1 MTKISIFQSNKY
13 NSVITLQF
21 VQNRDERKQ
30 FHKNFFFHK
39 NFRYVRQAI
48 VTVLVPPKFTKR
60 PHLDK
65 PVTEGTELELP
76 CSASG
81 FPIPTVEWTYNGQPI
96 TTTTATIS
104 INAGTL
110 KIGPVT
116 TQVRPL
122 VLNLFLLHEKH
133 IEAP

>member
-1 MTKISIFQSNKY
+1 MQSKGNKVY
-13 NSVITLQF
+13 L
-21 VQNRDERKQ
+21 
-30 FHKNFFFHK
+30 HKSAWLLIPDPTS
-39 NFRYVRQAI
+39 RYVRQAI
-48 VTVLVPPKFTKR
+48 VTVLVPPKFTKK

-65 PVTEGTELELP
+65 PVLEGKELELP

-81 FPIPTVEWTYNGQPI
+81 FPMPTIEWMYNGQPI

-116 TQVRPL
+116 IQVCCKN
-122 VLNLFLLHEKH
+122 VESAVISLLLYIQLKSLSL
-133 IEAP
+133 

>member
-1 MTKISIFQSNKY
+1 MNE
-13 NSVITLQF
+13 N
-21 VQNRDERKQ
+21 
-30 FHKNFFFHK
+30 NFTRIFFHK

-116 TQVRPL
+116 TQVRPV